1 MRTSSVST
9 GMLLTL
15 LLCASAPCARAAG
28 RTLTQS
34 YSMCKD
40 YTDQYDLID
49 TQEFAGDG
57 IRPPDL
63 NIYFMGQNVGE
74 FFVVAS
80 AQLGVGPSPPTDSS
94 DSSSSGTSIG
104 VIVGAAV
111 GGVVLLAVL
120 GGLIFWCYRRRQRR
134 ARSNAEH
141 DLGIGDFVMDKA
153 VEHVTKEEEASSE
166 TSDVAVEF

>member
-1 MRTSSVST
+1 MLDSKLATFKTAIKKELGYSKCVTLMEAAARLSHLDGAPSS
-9 GMLLTL
+9 
-15 LLCASAPCARAAG
+15 
-28 RTLTQS
+28 
-34 YSMCKD
+34 
-40 YTDQYDLID
+40 
-49 TQEFAGDG
+49 
-57 IRPPDL
+57 
-63 NIYFMGQNVGE
+63 
-74 FFVVAS
+74 
-80 AQLGVGPSPPTDSS
+80 PTDSESS
-94 DSSSSGTSIG
+94 DSSSSGTNIG

-134 ARSNAEH
+134 ARSNAEP